1 MYSLGHTFAFLACT
15 LFLAHGVHAGGD
27 IPAGKDIPLGKKVH
41 DADFI
46 IEVEIAFDK
55 PIPGTYPTT
64 TYDPQNWHFPP
75 SLITRALRT
84 SRILRYL
91 KPALCGTDI
100 ILPQY
105 FHLFSPH
112 SPCWLMA
119 HTRLSLRALLFFIE
133 APDGTLLQISGEER
147 ETGQFTSLNP
157 RYDQLLTAIKRA
169 VSWEH
174 GETAT
179 GETATGETAGG
190 EDKWKPQREAIRNG
204 DNPYEQLLAA
214 NYLLRNGASSI
225 LRNELTAMK
234 LDPDKWEMQ
243 LHLKMKTPV
252 CVMTQETGPKTKGAD
267 PKAKG
272 AESKAPGTQ

>member
-1 MYSLGHTFAFLACT
+1 MYSLGLTFAFLACT
-15 LFLAHGVHAGGD
+15 LFLTHGVHAGNDVPPGN
-27 IPAGKDIPLGKKVH
+27 DIPLGKKVH

-55 PIPGTYPTT
+55 PIPGTYPTQA
-64 TYDPQNWHFPP
+64 YDPQNWHFPP

-84 SRILRYL
+84 AKILRYH

-112 SPCWLMA
+112 SPCWLIA
-119 HTRLSLRALLFFIE
+119 HTRLSLRALLFFRE

-157 RYDQLLTAIKRA
+157 RYDQLVIAIKA
-169 VSWEH
+169 AISWEH

-179 GETATGETAGG
+179 G
-190 EDKWKPQREAIRNG
+190 EDKWKPQREAIRSG

-225 LRNELTAMK
+225 LRGELTAMK
-234 LDPDKWEMQ
+234 LNPDEWEMQ
-243 LHLKMKTPV
+243 LHLEMKTHV
-252 CVMTQETGPKTKGAD
+252 CVMTQDTKPAPDTNPKATGTD
-267 PKAKG
+267 PKVKG
-272 AESKAPGTQ
+272 PDSETPDDQ